1 MDLYKRKQAIWVQKM
16 VWIDDRQV
24 RFKKEINYKLI
35 DEDGMEIELKLQ
47 ECFNTKKYCP
57 ESYIA

>member
-47 ECFNTKKYCP
+47 ECFNTKKY
-57 ESYIA
+57 